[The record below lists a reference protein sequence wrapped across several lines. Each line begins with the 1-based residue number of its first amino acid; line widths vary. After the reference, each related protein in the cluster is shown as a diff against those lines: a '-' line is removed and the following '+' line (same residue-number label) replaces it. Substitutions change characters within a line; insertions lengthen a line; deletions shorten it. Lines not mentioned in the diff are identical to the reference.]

1 MSLDGRHNWRV
12 QLELYRR
19 LHSWPVIAMVLIAT
33 TATVGL
39 FILLGRGGD
48 GPGSGWIRVGST
60 HELERE
66 GVTYIGDIRTFV
78 VATPHGPIALYA
90 RSPHLGEPVTYCPSS
105 GWFEDQAHGAMF
117 DGLGRYVLGP
127 APRGLDRFQVRVT
140 GDDVWIDP
148 TNLHLGPPRGER
160 DLEPSG
166 PLCKEE

>member
-1 MSLDGRHNWRV
+1 
-12 QLELYRR
+12 
-19 LHSWPVIAMVLIAT
+19 MVLIAT

-78 VATPHGPIALYA
+78 VATPHGPIALYG

-105 GWFEDQAHGAMF
+105 GWFEDQADGAMF

-148 TNLHLGPPRGER
+148 TNLHLGPARGEP

-166 PLCKEE
+166 PLCTEE